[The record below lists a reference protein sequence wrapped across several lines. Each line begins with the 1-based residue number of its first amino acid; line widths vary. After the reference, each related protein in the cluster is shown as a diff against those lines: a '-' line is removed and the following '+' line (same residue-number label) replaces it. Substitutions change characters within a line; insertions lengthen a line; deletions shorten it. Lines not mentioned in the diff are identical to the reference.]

1 MMRLKHFI
9 LLISMILTTACGFK
23 INNLQKKF
31 TISEINTSGEKKINF
46 RIKNK
51 VLANNDANSDNLI
64 KLDITTKKVKSIK
77 EKNISNEIEKYQIS
91 IVTNVSYMIIK
102 NKNSGDFNISK
113 SGDYNVSSKY
123 SDTINSEKRLINNLT
138 QEIIQEIIDNL
149 ASKFNDL

>member
-1 MMRLKHFI
+1 M
-9 LLISMILTTACGFK
+9 
-23 INNLQKKF
+23 
-31 TISEINTSGEKKINF
+31 
-46 RIKNK
+46 
-51 VLANNDANSDNLI
+51 
-64 KLDITTKKVKSIK
+64 DITTKKVKSIK

-91 IVTNVSYMIIK
+91 IVTNVSYIIIK
-102 NKNSGDFNISK
+102 NNTSGDFNISK